1 MSSARETLKTH
12 TFALAALHTGTNIVV
27 SMFLEVIIG
36 SAIVYYFFHEFYGK
50 RKGLPPGPTPW
61 PIVGNLLQFD
71 QKQPEKTLFEWGKK
85 YGSVFT
91 VWLPQPMVIVNDHGM
106 MKETFLKQ
114 GDTFAGR
121 PETFFMNTLFK
132 GNYGLA
138 LSTGKL
144 WRENRR
150 FSMHALRDF
159 GIGRNTLQPQI
170 MDQATQLIANLHNTT
185 GPVTLR
191 DPFTV
196 KKMHIYHILFSN
208 IALLS
213 THIRKLIYYS
223 LPLEMS
229 STCSHLDMLGNLET

>member
-1 MSSARETLKTH
+1 MFVAVIVG
-12 TFALAALHTGTNIVV
+12 FAIA
-27 SMFLEVIIG
+27 
-36 SAIVYYFFHEFYGK
+36 YYFYNELYGK
-50 RKGLPPGPTPW
+50 RRGLPPGPTPW
-61 PIVGNLLQFD
+61 PIVGNLLQLD
-71 QKQPEKTLFEWGKK
+71 QKRPEKTLFEWGKN

-91 VWLPQPMVIVNDHGM
+91 VWMPQPMIMVNDYET

-121 PETFFMNTLFK
+121 PETFLVNTLLK
-132 GNYGLA
+132 GNFGLA
-138 LSTGKL
+138 FSTGKM

-150 FSMHALRDF
+150 FSLHALRDF

-196 KKMHIYHILFSN
+196 TKCTFNNILLNN
-208 IALLS
+208 IQ
-213 THIRKLIYYS
+213 
-223 LPLEMS
+223 
-229 STCSHLDMLGNLET
+229 